1 MSQAIITMRGIK
13 KRFGNFYA
21 LKGVDLDIYPGEV
34 HALMGENGAGKS
46 TLMKILAGSYT
57 ASEGE
62 IFIDGNKTEI
72 NTPQDA
78 LHAGISLIYQEIN
91 LSPNLTIA
99 ENIFM
104 GREIAH
110 KGLIDRKS
118 MIEQTQKLLD
128 RLNADFSADQKAGEL
143 TIAEQQQVEIA
154 RALHRNSRVLVMDEP
169 TAALSSRETE
179 VLFERI
185 KNLRAEG
192 IAIVYIS
199 HRMAEIYELADRV
212 TVLRDGKSVG
222 GLMRSELNADRLV
235 SMMVGRP
242 LTDLFERA
250 RPEKFGDI
258 VLEVRGL
265 TDGGKRVTPTSLN
278 VRAGEIVGLS
288 GLVGSG
294 RTELARLV
302 FGADKSSSGEIY
314 IDGELVTVN
323 SPRKAMDFRIGYLP
337 ENRKEQG
344 LFLHLSAKDNIIA
357 NSLVEDSSG
366 GILNNKKGILRAQK
380 VIDRMRIRL
389 SSMYI
394 TVDGLSGGN
403 QQKTL
408 FARWAGNAP
417 KVLILDEPTRGVDVG
432 AKADIYHSINELANE
447 GCAILMISSELPEIV
462 GMCDRVYVMRE
473 GELAGELDLKDI
485 SQENI
490 MQLATGAAAV
500 ATV

>member
-1 MSQAIITMRGIK
+1 
-13 KRFGNFYA
+13 
-21 LKGVDLDIYPGEV
+21 
-34 HALMGENGAGKS
+34 
-46 TLMKILAGSYT
+46 
-57 ASEGE
+57 
-62 IFIDGNKTEI
+62 
-72 NTPQDA
+72 
-78 LHAGISLIYQEIN
+78 
-91 LSPNLTIA
+91 
-99 ENIFM
+99 
-104 GREIAH
+104 
-110 KGLIDRKS
+110 
-118 MIEQTQKLLD
+118 
-128 RLNADFSADQKAGEL
+128 
-143 TIAEQQQVEIA
+143 
-154 RALHRNSRVLVMDEP
+154 
-169 TAALSSRETE
+169 
-179 VLFERI
+179 
-185 KNLRAEG
+185 
-192 IAIVYIS
+192 
-199 HRMAEIYELADRV
+199 
-212 TVLRDGKSVG
+212 
-222 GLMRSELNADRLV
+222 MRSELNADRLV